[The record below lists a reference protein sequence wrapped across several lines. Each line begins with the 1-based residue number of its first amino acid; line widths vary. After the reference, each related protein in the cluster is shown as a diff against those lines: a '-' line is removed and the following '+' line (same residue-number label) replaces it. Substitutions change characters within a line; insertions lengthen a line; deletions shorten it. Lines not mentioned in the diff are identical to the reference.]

1 MVSAIIIS
9 LTVIGILITSY
20 IMYSHANNKK
30 VICPSF
36 SKNCNIV
43 LDSKW
48 SKIFG
53 VKNEIFGF
61 LYYLFIFT
69 ITGLAVSTP
78 KIILATKGI
87 VSIAA
92 IYSIFLIYI
101 QSKKL
106 GHFCFY
112 CICTAIVNLLLFFMI
127 AIFNQSII

>member
-36 SKNCNIV
+36 SKSCNIV

-101 QSKKL
+101 QSKRL
-106 GHFCFY
+106 HHFCFY
-112 CICTAIVNLLLFFMI
+112 CVCTAIINILLFI
-127 AIFNQSII
+127 LIVVFN